1 MSKLEELIKAKGEE
15 RLAQEN
21 AKEEAYERET
31 KEILEKIKE
40 YYPRVRKA
48 IIVMSTIKRDDPI
61 LWDKINPRKYDTL
74 YAYKQD
80 DYFFTDSWAHQIG
93 FFGNLTAIGNSAGGA
108 CGNVNFSVTDN
119 NCTFSAE
126 KGSWSRECARRFP
139 QKFEAFESRFRNFV
153 NSQYGDGAYD
163 LF

>member
-1 MSKLEELIKAKGEE
+1 MSKLEELIKAKGDE
-15 RLAQEN
+15 RLAQKN

-31 KEILEKIKE
+31 KEILEKIEE
-40 YYPRVRKA
+40 YYPRVNKA
-48 IIVMSTIKRDDPI
+48 IMVMRTIKVDDPI
-61 LWDKINPRKYDTL
+61 LWEKINPRKYDTL

-80 DYFFTDSWAHQIG
+80 DYFFTDSWAHHIG

-108 CGNVNFSVTDN
+108 CGNVNFSVSYHH
-119 NCTFSAE
+119 CTFSSE

-139 QKFEAFESRFRNFV
+139 QEFEEFESRFRNFV

-163 LF
+163 LL